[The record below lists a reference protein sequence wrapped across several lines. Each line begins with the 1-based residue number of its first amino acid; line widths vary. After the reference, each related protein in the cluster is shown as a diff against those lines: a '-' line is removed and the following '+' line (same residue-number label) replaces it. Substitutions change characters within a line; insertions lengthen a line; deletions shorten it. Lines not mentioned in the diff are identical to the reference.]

1 MIKRFLLGVIICLVS
16 TFYVLADEQ
25 KKVLLN
31 NDDLTQAMVELPYC
45 NIIATLKEVDDNDN
59 ASIDIELENIQESKI
74 IVLFDRAYSE
84 KELKKQR
91 PSIRYH
97 KIFPGDKGK
106 RIIDYNSYLSRPTY
120 LRPYAKACLC
130 TLNLTDDSVM
140 TCRLPIYIAE
150 GKKKDILKVQLSNN
164 LHLQELEVIE
174 LEIHLKLK
182 PDEAYI
188 NLTNTYEQL
197 MDDISKETF
206 CKNKNH
212 KGPSCIVLFKKYKDR
227 ITEIKAQ
234 INAIIQER
242 KYFSTDKKYKM
253 FMEISQKLD
262 TIDFDSLVV
271 ESCDN
276 DKKRTGHWCHY
287 CRWSYEQIYK
297 ELENIYIDI
306 HNGGKKKESVMSKVE
321 ALYNCSTRNKN
332 RKKNDSYKSR
342 IKTYYNKIKSL

>member
-1 MIKRFLLGVIICLVS
+1 
-16 TFYVLADEQ
+16 
-25 KKVLLN
+25 
-31 NDDLTQAMVELPYC
+31 MVELPYC

-150 GKKKDILKVQLSNN
+150 GKKKDILKLQLSNK
-164 LHLQELEVIE
+164 LQLQELQVIE

-253 FMEISQKLD
+253 FMEISQK
-262 TIDFDSLVV
+262 
-271 ESCDN
+271 
-276 DKKRTGHWCHY
+276 HY